1 MAKDQKSRQRLDPHR
16 KMDIIGILMIV
27 FATLILLALVSH
39 SSADE
44 SSADLGFGDLIRL
57 FGGDQDIQARADM
70 TRNWLGLFGALIAKF
85 FINITIGYFSV
96 AFPILLG
103 IWGWFI
109 FRKRDVQ
116 PLAYYTNYS
125 LILMFLGATFFG
137 LLRLVSWM
145 PGLSA
150 SWAGNIGDFTAG
162 LVARLI
168 GTTGGIIGILTTIVV
183 LAIVVVDYDIH
194 RTLERLKHL
203 GSAFLSTFHR
213 DRTVLTGVAEHAAD
227 IAMDP
232 AEYAPMQ
239 DPVPVT
245 AVKLPARKKVEV
257 PVVET
262 VPAPSPIHQKKTPVS
277 IARVDQPL
285 FTKPVAADPQDVPD
299 HQMQPAAESGL
310 RSNGTIPKESLV
322 ELRELFEGDDSP
334 ASSEVSAR
342 GRASEAPKSQ
352 PEKKSSM
359 EADDTASVEP
369 TRSMAGD
376 ASEMSPADAAG
387 TMINEHEKRAVQQAI
402 AKKVAFASSA
412 IDSEETNIELA
423 REKLSGYRFPPPEIL
438 DEQVHV
444 RGVSDEELKLKAE
457 LVVEK
462 LAVFGIGIRD
472 IQVIPGPVVT
482 QFELVPDSS
491 VKISKIVSLAD
502 DLALALAA
510 RGIRI
515 IAPIPGKSAVGVEI
529 PNNSPETVS
538 FRSVVSSVPFHKAK
552 HHLPLGLGKSITGDV
567 FCDDLARMP
576 HLLIAGATGSGKSV
590 GINVMICSLLYK
602 LHPSDV
608 KFVMIDPKKIE
619 LQQYRGL
626 SRHFLATS
634 PDIDE
639 EIITDPANAV
649 IVLKSLELEMDMRY
663 TKLAKAGV
671 RHVNDYNQKVRA
683 GLLKDTDTLRHY
695 RLPYIVVIIDELAD
709 LMITAAREVEE
720 PIARLAQLARAIG
733 IHLIVATQRPSVDVL
748 TGVIKANF
756 SARIAYQVAS
766 RIDSRTVLDTQGA
779 DQLLGN
785 GDMLYQPSGQPKPVR
800 IQNAFLATAE
810 VERIVEYIEE
820 QKGYLRPY
828 NLPSVKSGKRGQS
841 REDSIDSDD
850 LLQEAARLV
859 VRYQQGSVSLLQRR
873 LKIGYSRAARIVD
886 QLEAAGVVGAAD
898 GSKARDVLVEDEQTL
913 EELLLYI

>member
-1 MAKDQKSRQRLDPHR
+1 
-16 KMDIIGILMIV
+16 MDIIGILMIV
-27 FATLILLALVSH
+27 FAVFVFLALLSH

-44 SSADLGFGDLIRL
+44 SSADLGLGDLVRL

-70 TRNWLGLFGALIAKF
+70 THNWLGLFGALIAKF
-85 FINITIGYFSV
+85 FINITIGYFSI

-103 IWGWFI
+103 LWGWFI
-109 FRKRDVQ
+109 LRKKDLRA
-116 PLAYYTNYS
+116 PAYYTNYAV
-125 LILMFLGATFFG
+125 ILVFLGATFFG

-145 PGLSA
+145 PEISP

-162 LVARLI
+162 LIARLI
-168 GTTGGIIGILTTIVV
+168 GTTGGIIAIVTTIIV

-194 RTLERLKHL
+194 KTLERVRHL
-203 GSAFLSTFHR
+203 GGAFLSTFRR
-213 DRTVLTGVAEHAAD
+213 DESMLAAAGEHGATVRIDVD
-227 IAMDP
+227 SVP
-232 AEYAPMQ
+232 ALP
-239 DPVPVT
+239 DPVPLPS
-245 AVKLPARKKVEV
+245 VKVSARKKADA
-257 PVVET
+257 
-262 VPAPSPIHQKKTPVS
+262 PAPDPVPSEPPAPPKRIPVS
-277 IARVDQPL
+277 IARTDDGLLLRPAGDLKVRADEESQP
-285 FTKPVAADPQDVPD
+285 VPPEGG
-299 HQMQPAAESGL
+299 M
-310 RSNGTIPKESLV
+310 RSNGVIAKENIA
-322 ELRELFEGDDSP
+322 ELRGIYADENEE
-334 ASSEVSAR
+334 ASHHEAVS
-342 GRASEAPKSQ
+342 KSR
-352 PEKKSSM
+352 
-359 EADDTASVEP
+359 DTAQQR
-369 TRSMAGD
+369 T
-376 ASEMSPADAAG
+376 ADAGPQDAEDVMKTPEHQGKGADATVVDPAG
-387 TMINEHEKRAVQQAI
+387 VMINEHEKRAVQQAI
-402 AKKVAFASSA
+402 AKKVAFADASVN
-412 IDSEETNIELA
+412 SEETNKELA
-423 REKLSGYRFPPPEIL
+423 GEKLGGYKFPTPEIL
-438 DEQVHV
+438 DEQVRF
-444 RGVSDEELKLKAE
+444 RGVTDEELKLKAE

-529 PNNSPETVS
+529 PNNAPEMVN
-538 FRSVVSSVPFHKAK
+538 FRSVVSSSQFQKAK
-552 HHLPLGLGKSITGDV
+552 LHLPLGLGKAINGDV

-602 LHPSDV
+602 LHPSEV

-626 SRHFLATS
+626 SQHFLATS

-683 GLLKDTDTLRHY
+683 GLLKDTDTLSHY
-695 RLPYIVVIIDELAD
+695 KLPYIVVIIDELAD

-720 PIARLAQLARAIG
+720 PIARLAQLARAVG
-733 IHLIVATQRPSVDVL
+733 MHLIVATQRPSVDVL

-766 RIDSRTVLDTQGA
+766 RIDSRTILDTQGA

-810 VERIVEYIEE
+810 VERIVDFIDM

-828 NLPSVKSGKRGQS
+828 HLPSVKAGKRGQS
-841 REDSIDSDD
+841 REDSIDTDD
-850 LLQEAARLV
+850 LLHEAARLI

-886 QLEAAGVVGAAD
+886 QLESAGVVGPAD
-898 GSKARDVLVEDEQTL
+898 GSKARDVLVEDEQVL
-913 EELLLYI
+913 DEILLHY